1 MSEVRYWKRAGFPVT
16 REQAEEMIDRISTGA
31 IGAVRDDDIEEFVPV
46 GGTAS
51 HSQLKK
57 EVEELFS
64 RPADESDTQIDES
77 IANILE
83 AMAFEQNKK
92 QFIIDCK
99 SRGLSLEEAREEYE
113 AAKASLVRKAL
124 NLPEEPMDVPIIYG
138 DDSEE

>member
-1 MSEVRYWKRAGFPVT
+1 
-16 REQAEEMIDRISTGA
+16 MIDRISAGA

-51 HSQLKK
+51 HTQLKK
-57 EVEELFS
+57 EVDELFS
-64 RPADESDTQIDES
+64 RPADESDAQIDDS

-113 AAKASLVRKAL
+113 AAKAALVRKAL
-124 NLPEEPMDVPIIYG
+124 NLPDEPMDVPVIYG